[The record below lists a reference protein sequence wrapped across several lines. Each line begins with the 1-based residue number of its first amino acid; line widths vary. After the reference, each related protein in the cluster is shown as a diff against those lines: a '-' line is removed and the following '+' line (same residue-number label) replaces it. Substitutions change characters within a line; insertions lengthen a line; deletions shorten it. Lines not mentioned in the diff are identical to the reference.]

1 MGLFLLWSAR
11 VLGALATA
19 FFLSFFAGE
28 GIPALISGTPT
39 DSELL
44 IFLPL
49 LLIAVA
55 GYFTAW
61 RAEAAGGRLLVV
73 GGGAMMIYH
82 LAHGDPEIA
91 LIYGLPFITTGALYI
106 VHGKFKDK
114 ETPSE

>member
-28 GIPALISGTPT
+28 GIPALMRGAPP
-39 DSELL
+39 DGDLL

-55 GYFTAW
+55 GYFAAW
-61 RAEAAGGRLLVV
+61 RAEAVGGRLLVV
-73 GGGAMMIYH
+73 GGGAMMLYH

-91 LIYGLPFITTGALYI
+91 LIYGLPFIITGALYI
-106 VHGKFKDK
+106 FHQKLSGR
-114 ETPSE
+114 